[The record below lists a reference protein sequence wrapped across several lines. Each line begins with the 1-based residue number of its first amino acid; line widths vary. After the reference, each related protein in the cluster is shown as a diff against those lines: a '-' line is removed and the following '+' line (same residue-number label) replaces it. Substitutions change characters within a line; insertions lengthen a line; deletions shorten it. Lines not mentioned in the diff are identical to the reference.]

1 MKILAVGGADVAMD
15 WNGVAVGAGND
26 NNWTR
31 TALCNNLDS
40 VKNFAYMR
48 IKRNISHS
56 ESPTRLFFKKKRD
69 VPRQRISP
77 LPRLVCSKCGG
88 IERLQVQCL
97 RIGDR
102 RSVRVAVHGPSTR
115 RGLARR

>member
-48 IKRNISHS
+48 IKRNILIQNHL
-56 ESPTRLFFKKKRD
+56 RDYFKKKTRCT
-69 VPRQRISP
+69 S
-77 LPRLVCSKCGG
+77 SANFSATSS
-88 IERLQVQCL
+88 CL
-97 RIGDR
+97 LE
-102 RSVRVAVHGPSTR
+102 VRGHRTPAS
-115 RGLARR
+115 AMFANW